1 MAPVATVAAESAV
14 NVAESVTEPLVAVS
28 SISMLPL
35 PAETSLKV
43 SVALEALPSEGVI
56 LSFESSSAKGFTSSA
71 EDVKPL
77 ALDDSKD
84 SITPSDGRASNA
96 TETFSEV
103 SAGRGSIEIDETATS
118 GSVTDSATLTAD
130 SAATVATGATTLH
143 PDGSDPPMASLVE
156 DEIHGRQ
163 SSREF
168 STSSAAGGG
177 EPN

>member
-71 EDVKPL
+71 EDLEEGDSRELQFTLRRDVSSMRTPPSLRAELLPRAFSHLSGGSPAL
-77 ALDDSKD
+77 AV
-84 SITPSDGRASNA
+84 SDG
-96 TETFSEV
+96 F
-103 SAGRGSIEIDETATS
+103 G
-118 GSVTDSATLTAD
+118 L
-130 SAATVATGATTLH
+130 VALRR
-143 PDGSDPPMASLVE
+143 SKM
-156 DEIHGRQ
+156 
-163 SSREF
+163 
-168 STSSAAGGG
+168 
-177 EPN
+177 